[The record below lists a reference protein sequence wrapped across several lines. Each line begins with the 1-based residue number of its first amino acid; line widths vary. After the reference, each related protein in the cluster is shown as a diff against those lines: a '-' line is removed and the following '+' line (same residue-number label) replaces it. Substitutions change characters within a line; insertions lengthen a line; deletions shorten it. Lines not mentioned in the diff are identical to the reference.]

1 MINMKSITALMAI
14 VSINV
19 VAANIDG
26 YVRIHHI
33 VDGNEN
39 NFDPNT
45 GSTLGFGLKYGNKL
59 SENVSAGVSYY
70 GVTDTGL
77 TEDQDVTNSHKLAYG
92 QFMNTHKNDA
102 KYGDAI
108 GAHLTYN
115 LNNGS
120 KFTIARDQFNSPL
133 TKIQITHVPN
143 MYQYLRYDLPVEKGS
158 LSFAYID
165 KMAYGSRSVTDYS
178 LIGETTGTA
187 GMMLSPLVASTSTQ
201 DPAIIRG
208 DYYDIE
214 DTVTGVTNSSGIA
227 VVGYNGKVN
236 GQNVKVWDFKAID
249 ILNNIY
255 FEIDYKLSSLS
266 TKISAQV
273 LHQSIDESSLK
284 ATYGG
289 TMYGVKSNTKVNNIM
304 LELAYNSKDNGGILN
319 PWGMNPGYTSSI
331 FSRNEYR
338 ADVDAY
344 KVSVSYK
351 LDSKSKFMVSHADYG
366 QSSMSG
372 AVREADET
380 DMVFVYKPMKNV
392 MVKLFNANRQSEKAD
407 SKTQNHTRIVANY
420 SF

>member
-1 MINMKSITALMAI
+1 M
-14 VSINV
+14 
-19 VAANIDG
+19 
-26 YVRIHHI
+26 
-33 VDGNEN
+33 
-39 NFDPNT
+39 
-45 GSTLGFGLKYGNKL
+45 
-59 SENVSAGVSYY
+59 
-70 GVTDTGL
+70 
-77 TEDQDVTNSHKLAYG
+77 
-92 QFMNTHKNDA
+92 
-102 KYGDAI
+102 
-108 GAHLTYN
+108 

-120 KFTIARDQFNSPL
+120 KFTMARDQFDSPL

-143 MYQYLRYDLPVEKGS
+143 MYQYLRYDLPVQKGN

-178 LIGETTGTA
+178 LIGEQTGTA
-187 GMMLSPLVASTSTQ
+187 GMMLSPLSSINNQ

-208 DYYDIE
+208 DYYSIE
-214 DTVTGVTNSSGIA
+214 DTVTGVTSSSGIA
-227 VVGYNGKVN
+227 VVGYNGKLN
-236 GQNVKVWDFKAID
+236 GNSLKIWDFKAID

-255 FEIDYKLSSLS
+255 VETDYKLSSIA

-284 ATYGG
+284 STHGG
-289 TMYGVKSNTKVNNIM
+289 TMYGVKSNTKFDNIM
-304 LELAYNSKDNGGILN
+304 LELAYNSKDSGGILN

-372 AVREADET
+372 AVREAYET